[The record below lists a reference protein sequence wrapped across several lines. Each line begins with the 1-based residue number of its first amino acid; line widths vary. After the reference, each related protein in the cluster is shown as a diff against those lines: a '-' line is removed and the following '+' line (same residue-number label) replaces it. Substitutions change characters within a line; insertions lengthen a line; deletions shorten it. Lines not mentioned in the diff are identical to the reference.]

1 MSLREIKQAIEK
13 LNSAEF
19 QQFAEWFEAHSEHQ
33 AELWDRQIEADS
45 KAGRLDALFAEADC
59 EFEAGNCKAL

>member
-1 MSLREIKQAIEK
+1 MSVLDIEQAVVKLDSATLR
-13 LNSAEF
+13 
-19 QQFAEWFEAHSEHQ
+19 QFTEWFEEYQ
-33 AELWDRQIEADS
+33 AELWDKQIEADS